1 METTTLPGRLLLED
15 YIASLQGQ
23 NLRPETISSRQRSLR
38 SIDKAIGLL
47 NAAPQT
53 LGALGDIRGW
63 SPGTRYAYGANA
75 ALFFAWAHSAGHV
88 AEDPFAG
95 VKRPRQPKYRPR
107 PITRPQLEQLIDSL
121 PWHIAAWATL
131 AGFAGLRRAEIAQV
145 RGADLVPTITGHELV
160 IPNGK
165 GGKADAVPAHE
176 RVVGLFDG
184 VGPGHLFLTRSLRPY
199 TPGHLGE
206 VARAAFL
213 KAGVNCTLHQL
224 RHTFGTELYRHT
236 RDVYMVKRAM
246 RHDRLTS
253 TEVYVAADT
262 SWIAEAVCAL

>member
-1 METTTLPGRLLLED
+1 METTTHPGRLLLEE
-15 YIASLQGQ
+15 YIASLRGQ
-23 NLRPETISSRQRSLR
+23 NLRPATISSRERCLR
-38 SIDKAIGLL
+38 SVDAGVGLL
-47 NAAPQT
+47 NATPQT
-53 LGALGDIRGW
+53 LATLADIRGW
-63 SPGTRYAYGANA
+63 SPGTRYAYAANV
-75 ALFFAWAHSAGHV
+75 ALFFQWAVRAGR
-88 AEDPFAG
+88 AEADPFDQ

-107 PITRPQLEQLIDSL
+107 PITRPQLEHLIDTL
-121 PWHIAAWATL
+121 PWHIGAWATL
-131 AGFAGLRRAEIAQV
+131 AGFAGLRRAEICQV

-176 RVVGLFDG
+176 RVVAIFEGA
-184 VGPGHLFLTRSLRPY
+184 GPGHLFLTRSLRPY
-199 TPGHLGE
+199 TPNHLGE
-206 VARAAFL
+206 VARDAFL
-213 KAGVNCTLHQL
+213 KRGVDCTLHQL
-224 RHTFGTELYRHT
+224 RHTFGTELYRQT